1 MDNTENLNN
10 QNNTTNRIFYLILF
24 LAVVL
29 AGFLCKT
36 MSTVIIPVV
45 LSFMLSFVFLP
56 IIKKLN
62 VKTGIPWVI
71 SSLII
76 VILFFVAIL
85 GLTSILV
92 TSLTGIISEYPK
104 YENRFMSI
112 YQLIAQNLDIEIDNS
127 KSLFQNLWTSLKV
140 REYTQKLAV
149 MLSSGVISFSKTIFL
164 ISIMTAF
171 ILIEMRLTKRKMH
184 YAFKDNKAKISRISH
199 QIINQTVRYI
209 SIKFFISLSTGI
221 LCGLASLII
230 GLDFPIVW
238 GFLAF
243 IMNFIP
249 IFGSII
255 SVGFTTLFSLLQF
268 YPNWGKT
275 VFVLIF
281 MTSVNMILGNILE
294 PRIEGKNLGIS
305 PVMILISLS
314 LWGYIWGFTGMLLAV
329 PLMVIIKIVC
339 ENIDYLKGLAIII
352 GNDPRQ
358 QFQAQAQSQDK
369 LENETLDS
377 AQTET
382 QPDSETN

>member
-1 MDNTENLNN
+1 MDDTEN
-10 QNNTTNRIFYLILF
+10 QIQKTGDKSPSNRIYYLVLF
-24 LAVVL
+24 LSVVL

-36 MSTVIIPVV
+36 MYTVLIPVV

-76 VILFFVAIL
+76 VVLFFVALL
-85 GLTSILV
+85 GLTSLLV
-92 TSLTGIISEYPK
+92 TSLSGIISEFPK
-104 YENRFMSI
+104 YETRFMSI
-112 YQLIAQNLDIEIDNS
+112 YQLIAESLGIEIDNT

-140 REYTQKLAV
+140 REYTQRLAV
-149 MLSSGVISFSKTIFL
+149 TLSSGVISFTKTLFL
-164 ISIMTAF
+164 IALMTAF

-184 YAFKDNKAKISRISH
+184 YAFKANRAKVTRISN

-209 SIKFFISLSTGI
+209 SIKFFISLATGL
-221 LCGLASLII
+221 LCGLAALII
-230 GLDFPIVW
+230 GLDFPVVW

-255 SVGFTTLFSLLQF
+255 SVGLTTIFSLIQF
-268 YPNWGKT
+268 YPNWGRT
-275 VFVLIF
+275 LFIF
-281 MTSVNMILGNILE
+281 LFMASVNMVLGNILE

-305 PVMILISLS
+305 PVVILISLS
-314 LWGYIWGFTGMLLAV
+314 LWGYIWGFTGMLIAV

-358 QFQAQAQSQDK
+358 QSV
-369 LENETLDS
+369 
-377 AQTET
+377 
-382 QPDSETN
+382 

>member
-1 MDNTENLNN
+1 MDDTENLN
-10 QNNTTNRIFYLILF
+10 QNKTSSRIFYLILF

-36 MSTVIIPVV
+36 MSTVLIPVV
-45 LSFMLSFVFLP
+45 ISFMLSFVFLP

-76 VILFFVAIL
+76 VVLFFIGLL

-92 TSLTGIISEYPK
+92 SSLTGIISDFPK
-104 YENRFMSI
+104 YESRFMSI
-112 YQLIAQNLDIEIDNS
+112 YQLIASNFGIEIDDT
-127 KSLFQNLWTSLKV
+127 KSLFQNLWASLKV

-149 MLSSGVISFSKTIFL
+149 TLSSGVISFTKTLFL
-164 ISIMTAF
+164 IAIMTAF
-171 ILIEMRLTKRKMH
+171 ILLEMRLTKRKMH
-184 YAFKDNKAKISRISH
+184 YAFKDNRAKITRISN
-199 QIINQTVRYI
+199 QIINQTMRYI
-209 SIKFFISLSTGI
+209 SIKFFISLTTGI
-221 LCGLASLII
+221 LCGLAALFV

-255 SVGFTTLFSLLQF
+255 SVGLTTIFSLIQF
-268 YPNWGKT
+268 YPNWGRT
-275 VFVLIF
+275 LFILLF

-305 PVMILISLS
+305 PVIILISLS
-314 LWGYIWGFTGMLLAV
+314 LWGYIWGFTGMLIAV

-339 ENIDYLKGLAIII
+339 ENIDYLKGLAILI

-358 QFQAQAQSQDK
+358 EPPA
-369 LENETLDS
+369 T
-377 AQTET
+377 
-382 QPDSETN
+382 